1 MTAPFWKPSALWNR
15 KNRPGKLSF
24 IFLWSTINT
33 FGWIYATLAS
43 LRHLSEKSIS
53 FLFNFVIS
61 LITEEK
67 VGKLQV
73 ALKEVQ
79 NAHIKEVDQMNT
91 QLEKQRQR
99 TEELTEAVSELC
111 HYF

>member
-1 MTAPFWKPSALWNR
+1 MVNDKYF
-15 KNRPGKLSF
+15 
-24 IFLWSTINT
+24 
-33 FGWIYATLAS
+33 WIYATLAS
-43 LRHLSEKSIS
+43 LRHLSEKSVS

>member
-1 MTAPFWKPSALWNR
+1 M
-15 KNRPGKLSF
+15 
-24 IFLWSTINT
+24 
-33 FGWIYATLAS
+33 
-43 LRHLSEKSIS
+43 
-53 FLFNFVIS
+53 IS

>member
-1 MTAPFWKPSALWNR
+1 MVNDKNFWLDLRN
-15 KNRPGKLSF
+15 F
-24 IFLWSTINT
+24 Q
-33 FGWIYATLAS
+33 AS

-73 ALKEVQ
+73 ALKEIQ